1 MRGFER
7 VLPSRKSGVRRK
19 RHIFSAAIF
28 CAFTLTNAGLVSFA
42 DAQTYRFN
50 TIAIEGNIRVDD
62 STLFSIAG
70 IGRGQP
76 VSAGQ
81 LNQAY
86 ANLAASGL
94 FETIE
99 LVPQGNTLMI
109 RVREFPVIGVVNFEG
124 NRRINNDAISEV
136 VQTRGG
142 RVLSPSAVEADAR
155 AIADL
160 YARRGRTAAEVT
172 PKIIPRGNNRV
183 DLAFEIREGN
193 VVEIERISF
202 VGNRAFSNYRLRQVL
217 NTKQAGALRWLIQ
230 RDTFVAERIALD
242 RQLLTDFYL
251 SRGYVD
257 FEVLS
262 ATSEIARERDSF
274 FLTFNIREGL
284 QYRFGNI
291 SVVSEVE
298 GLDAGDYE
306 RELRLRPGTIFSP
319 NVLDQNI
326 ARIERLAEQRGLR
339 FIRAE
344 PRFTRN
350 NRDQTIDVEFAIVR
364 GERIFVERIDIQGNT
379 TTLDRVVRRQ
389 FNAAEGDPLNPREIR
404 EAAERIRALGYFADV
419 AVEPR
424 QGSAPDQAVL
434 DVEVEETTTGSL
446 GFSVSYG
453 AAQGVG
459 FGISFAE
466 QNFLGRG
473 QQVAVAFNT
482 VRGSRDISLN
492 FTEPAFLGRDL
503 SYSLGIGYRETSTFF
518 SDFDTREAFFN
529 NSIGFPV
536 SEFGRLELRQGLV
549 MDRLRGLNHPP
560 LLNTPIG
567 QQPRASAR
575 LAADQ
580 AAGTAVTGSLGYT
593 YMIDTRNVGIDPT
606 QGYTVSLGQDFGLGN
621 QSRRY
626 IRTEARAGYE
636 MSVFN
641 EDVTL
646 RADARAGLL
655 HMLGGQSRN
664 RERFQ
669 LADVMRG
676 FQPGGAG
683 PRDFGGLVTNQDV
696 LGGNKYFVIS
706 AEAQFPLG
714 TPEEYGLSGGI
725 FADVGSVWG
734 FDSATPI
741 QTTDRGGVD
750 YNKMHIR
757 ATVGVSLFWDS
768 PLGPLRFDFSRAVR
782 KLDRDR
788 TQNFDFSIVSRF

>member
-1 MRGFER
+1 MRGVNE
-7 VLPSRKSGVRRK
+7 VLPSRKKGVAWG

-28 CAFTLTNAGLVSFA
+28 CAFTATNVGFVSLA

-62 STLFSIAG
+62 STLFGIAG

-94 FETIE
+94 FETVE

-109 RVREFPVIGVVNFEG
+109 RVREYPIIGIVNFEG

-155 AIADL
+155 AIAEL
-160 YARRGRTAAEVT
+160 YARRGRTSAEVT

-242 RQLLTDFYL
+242 RQLLADFYL

-262 ATSEIARERDSF
+262 ATSEIARERDGF

-298 GLDAGDYE
+298 GISAADYE

-319 NVLDQNI
+319 NVLEQNI
-326 ARIERLAEQRGLR
+326 ARMERLAEQRGLR

-389 FNAAEGDPLNPREIR
+389 FDSAEGDPLNPREMR
-404 EAAERIRALGYFADV
+404 EAAERIRALGYFSDV
-419 AVEPR
+419 SVEPR
-424 QGSAPDQAVL
+424 QGSGPDQAII

-453 AAQGVG
+453 ASQGVG
-459 FGISFAE
+459 FGINFSE
-466 QNFLGRG
+466 INFLGRG

-482 VRGSRDISLN
+482 VKGSRDLSLD
-492 FTEPAFLGRDL
+492 FTEPALFGRDL
-503 SYSLGIGYRETSTFF
+503 SYSLGFGYRETKTFF
-518 SDFDTREAFFN
+518 ADFDTREAFFN
-529 NSIGFPV
+529 NAIGFRV
-536 SEFGRLELRQGLV
+536 SEFGRLQLRQGLV
-549 MDRLRGLNHPP
+549 MDRLRGLDDPSDP
-560 LLNTPIG
+560 KFLDPANTDP
-567 QQPRASAR
+567 QPSAR
-575 LAADQ
+575 LFADQ
-580 AAGTAVTGSLGYT
+580 AAGTAITGSLGYSYT
-593 YMIDTRNVGIDPT
+593 LDTRNVGIDPS
-606 QGYTVSLGQDFGLGN
+606 QGYIFNISQDFNVGN
-621 QSRRY
+621 NSRRF
-626 IRTEARAGYE
+626 IKSEVRAGYE
-636 MSVFN
+636 MKVFN

-646 RADARAGLL
+646 RGDARAGML
-655 HMLGGQSRN
+655 HMISGQSRN
-664 RERFQ
+664 RERYQ
-669 LADVMRG
+669 LANVMRG
-676 FQPGGAG
+676 FAPGGSG
-683 PRDFGGLVTNQDV
+683 PRDFGATNDDV
-696 LGGNKYFVIS
+696 LGGNRFFAIQ
-706 AEAQFPLG
+706 AEVQFPLG
-714 TPEEYGLSGGI
+714 TPEEYGLSGGF

-734 FDSATPI
+734 VDGAPPSMIDT
-741 QTTDRGGVD
+741 GGVD
-750 YNKMHIR
+750 YNKMHVR

-768 PLGPLRFDFSRAVR
+768 PLGPLRFDLSRAVR

-788 TQNFDFSIVSRF
+788 TQSFDFSIVSRF